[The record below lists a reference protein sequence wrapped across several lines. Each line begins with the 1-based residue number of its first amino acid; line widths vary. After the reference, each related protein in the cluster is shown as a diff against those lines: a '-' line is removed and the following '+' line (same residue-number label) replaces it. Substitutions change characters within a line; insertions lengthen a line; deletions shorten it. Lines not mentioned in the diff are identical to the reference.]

1 MKKQSCTKLKVIREN
16 AAVSAD
22 TITVYFSL
30 TGDLLHGENGT
41 HSPVNWIERQS
52 VNIPKAATV
61 KYITELMLNN
71 RNIPFVSDGVY
82 ISSINGISEFDNG
95 SRSGWMYRHNGKIA
109 DVGYAERTLKN
120 GDTVEWFYTDDYT
133 KETGYEG
140 NWDNINEDKS
150 QVTTAGT
157 DTKTTTTPTEVK
169 VSGNT
174 ATATVT
180 EENAKELIKQAKENK
195 SAEIVINVLSSD
207 TNDAE
212 TVNLELDKKTVESIV
227 KDTEA
232 TVTVKTPAGEITLIR
247 KL

>member
-1 MKKQSCTKLKVIREN
+1 MNHKAAVEIEGKTYNSGETSDTAAVSVGENTFSLKVTSENGEKTKLYKIKVIREN

-120 GDTVEWFYTDDYT
+120 GDTVE
-133 KETGYEG
+133 
-140 NWDNINEDKS
+140 
-150 QVTTAGT
+150 
-157 DTKTTTTPTEVK
+157 
-169 VSGNT
+169 
-174 ATATVT
+174 
-180 EENAKELIKQAKENK
+180 
-195 SAEIVINVLSSD
+195 
-207 TNDAE
+207 
-212 TVNLELDKKTVESIV
+212 
-227 KDTEA
+227 
-232 TVTVKTPAGEITLIR
+232 
-247 KL
+247 

>member
-1 MKKQSCTKLKVIREN
+1 MYKADQAEPAIYYIKISGENTPAGNAELDAVTVFPGDVKAQPDAGDILTFTVANNVERVAFLPETMNHKATVEIEGKTYNSGETSDTAAVSVGENTFSLKVTSENGEKTKLYKIKVIREN

-95 SRSGWMYRHNGKIA
+95 SRSGWMYRH
-109 DVGYAERTLKN
+109 
-120 GDTVEWFYTDDYT
+120 
-133 KETGYEG
+133 
-140 NWDNINEDKS
+140 
-150 QVTTAGT
+150 
-157 DTKTTTTPTEVK
+157 
-169 VSGNT
+169 
-174 ATATVT
+174 
-180 EENAKELIKQAKENK
+180 
-195 SAEIVINVLSSD
+195 
-207 TNDAE
+207 
-212 TVNLELDKKTVESIV
+212 
-227 KDTEA
+227 
-232 TVTVKTPAGEITLIR
+232 TVK
-247 KL
+247 